1 MKLRLAILFAVLGQL
16 VAGGLCASI
25 CAPLLGPSDCAAAVE
40 AAPQPMGCCAEP
52 TPVSPCA
59 PETPR
64 APRQLPSCCFTLPP
78 VLPATM
84 SPTLIAALAPAFAD
98 APLPWT
104 APILDDPRPITCS
117 AVDPPGPPGRV
128 NDRLASMCV
137 WTI

>member
-1 MKLRLAILFAVLGQL
+1 MAILFAVLGQL

-25 CAPLLGPSDCAAAVE
+25 CAPLIGPSDCAAEVE

-52 TPVSPCA
+52 APVNSCTPDA
-59 PETPR
+59 PR
-64 APRQLPSCCFTLPP
+64 APRRLPACCITLPP
-78 VLPATM
+78 VLPTTV

-98 APLPWT
+98 ATLPWT
-104 APILDDPRPITCS
+104 APILDDLRSITWS
-117 AVDPPGPPGRV
+117 AVDPPGPPGRA